1 MLLISNLC
9 LSMVFLNTSNHFNGF
24 SLLQAVS
31 LDSSINLLMS
41 DCKKGCHLTKRV
53 LQVLLIRG
61 NESIRRLGSLSV
73 MKLQLSEVPKCQ
85 WVIIKVPP
93 HCHQLATRPWPG
105 CHRGAALP
113 EASDMP

>member
-9 LSMVFLNTSNHFNGF
+9 LSMVFLNTSNHFNRF

-31 LDSSINLLMS
+31 LDHSINLLMS

-61 NESIRRLGSLSV
+61 NESIRHLASLSV
-73 MKLQLSEVPKCQ
+73 MKLQPSEVQSAGGSSSKCHH
-85 WVIIKVPP
+85 IATSLPP
-93 HCHQLATRPWPG
+93 DHGQDAT
-105 CHRGAALP
+105 GASHYP
-113 EASDMP
+113 R